1 MKLKIDGLQAVANLA
16 AAARATPDAVQRAA
30 YRSINQVATKVQT
43 DAVRTVASQL
53 NLTVAYVRD
62 KFALEKASRQNL
74 LAVVKAGMR
83 PIGLERF
90 SATQLVAKAAR
101 AKGDVSRAI
110 PAGRKQAGVSV
121 KVSKT
126 GARKKMP
133 GAFLIPMRAGTE
145 AGGNGKGVFIRT
157 GKGRGDIKHLYG
169 PSPDQLFSRY
179 REENLPDIQRMLAD
193 AYASQ
198 LRFELKGTRK

>member
-53 NLTVAYVRD
+53 SLTVAYVRD

-90 SATQLVAKAAR
+90 GATQLVAKAAR
-101 AKGDVSRAI
+101 AKGDASRAI

-121 KVSKT
+121 KVAKS

-169 PSPDQLFSRY
+169 PSPDQLFRRY

>member
-30 YRSINQVATKVQT
+30 YRSINQVAAKVQT

-90 SATQLVAKAAR
+90 GATQLVAKADR

-169 PSPDQLFSRY
+169 PSPDQLFRRY

>member
-1 MKLKIDGLQAVANLA
+1 
-16 AAARATPDAVQRAA
+16 
-30 YRSINQVATKVQT
+30 
-43 DAVRTVASQL
+43 
-53 NLTVAYVRD
+53 
-62 KFALEKASRQNL
+62 
-74 LAVVKAGMR
+74 
-83 PIGLERF
+83 
-90 SATQLVAKAAR
+90 
-101 AKGDVSRAI
+101 
-110 PAGRKQAGVSV
+110 
-121 KVSKT
+121 
-126 GARKKMP
+126 MP

-169 PSPDQLFSRY
+169 PSPDQLFRRY

>member
-169 PSPDQLFSRY
+169 PSPDQLFRRY

>member
-90 SATQLVAKAAR
+90 GATQLVAKAAR

-169 PSPDQLFSRY
+169 PSPDQLFRRY

>member
-90 SATQLVAKAAR
+90 GATQLVAKASR

-169 PSPDQLFSRY
+169 PSPDQLFRRY

>member
-30 YRSINQVATKVQT
+30 YRSINQVAAKVQT

-90 SATQLVAKAAR
+90 GATQLVAKADR

-169 PSPDQLFSRY
+169 PSPDQIFRRY

>member
-16 AAARATPDAVQRAA
+16 SAARATPDAVQRAA

-90 SATQLVAKAAR
+90 GATQLVAKAAR

-169 PSPDQLFSRY
+169 PSPDQLFRRY